1 MYDIQMHI
9 IGSQIVLF
17 FIILLWDE
25 IKKELIGCNQQQII
39 LAITLLC
46 LFSWALIFIFI
57 FEFIYEIIVKR
68 YFIYMEVQAM
78 IIFFFY
84 IVTLIFRMFDY
95 KYGISFKDSE
105 VRFLEEYLPAVFCE
119 IILLDSWIIPI
130 LIDKIR

>member
-46 LFSWALIFIFI
+46 LFS
-57 FEFIYEIIVKR
+57 
-68 YFIYMEVQAM
+68 
-78 IIFFFY
+78 
-84 IVTLIFRMFDY
+84 
-95 KYGISFKDSE
+95 
-105 VRFLEEYLPAVFCE
+105 
-119 IILLDSWIIPI
+119 
-130 LIDKIR
+130 

>member
-1 MYDIQMHI
+1 
-9 IGSQIVLF
+9 
-17 FIILLWDE
+17 
-25 IKKELIGCNQQQII
+25 
-39 LAITLLC
+39 
-46 LFSWALIFIFI
+46 
-57 FEFIYEIIVKR
+57 
-68 YFIYMEVQAM
+68 M

-105 VRFLEEYLPAVFCE
+105 VRFLEEYLPAVLCE

>member
-46 LFSWALIFIFI
+46 LFSRAL
-57 FEFIYEIIVKR
+57 Y
-68 YFIYMEVQAM
+68 
-78 IIFFFY
+78 
-84 IVTLIFRMFDY
+84 L
-95 KYGISFKDSE
+95 
-105 VRFLEEYLPAVFCE
+105 FLSLSLFMK
-119 IILLDSWIIPI
+119 LL
-130 LIDKIR
+130 

>member
-25 IKKELIGCNQQQII
+25 IKKELIGCNRQQII

-46 LFSWALIFIFI
+46 LFSWTLIFIFI

-68 YFIYMEVQAM
+68 YFI
-78 IIFFFY
+78 
-84 IVTLIFRMFDY
+84 
-95 KYGISFKDSE
+95 K
-105 VRFLEEYLPAVFCE
+105 
-119 IILLDSWIIPI
+119 
-130 LIDKIR
+130 

>member
-1 MYDIQMHI
+1 
-9 IGSQIVLF
+9 
-17 FIILLWDE
+17 
-25 IKKELIGCNQQQII
+25 
-39 LAITLLC
+39 
-46 LFSWALIFIFI
+46 
-57 FEFIYEIIVKR
+57 
-68 YFIYMEVQAM
+68 M

-130 LIDKIR
+130 LIDKIRS